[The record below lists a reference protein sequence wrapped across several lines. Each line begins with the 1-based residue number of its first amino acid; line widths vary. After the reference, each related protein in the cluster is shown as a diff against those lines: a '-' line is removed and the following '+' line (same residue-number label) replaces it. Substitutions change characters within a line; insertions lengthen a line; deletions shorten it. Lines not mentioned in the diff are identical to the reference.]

1 MTNYLNDTEYAS
13 KTLFDA
19 LKSEL
24 HRLENLKAELLAKKD
39 RLKHLQFDFTTYD
52 QMEDYNELQLQHK
65 FVTMAKF
72 AQDANIPKLEQDIAD
87 LENSIA
93 NKELSYQAIG
103 MSILQIAK
111 QGISK
116 THGNPANC
124 PDGRTLTTQSL
135 KNIILQARN
144 QSIHHEEG
152 NYRNNVKTCFA
163 DLNNDYGSDFD
174 LNANPTNNLSTKVIN
189 QILNWHSYENYYDDM
204 MLLK

>member
-24 HRLENLKAELLAKKD
+24 YRLENLKAELLDKND

-52 QMEDYNELQLQHK
+52 QMNDYDELQLQHK
-65 FVTMAKF
+65 FVTMTKF
-72 AQDANIPKLEQDIAD
+72 AQEANIQNLKVDISNT
-87 LENSIA
+87 ENSIA
-93 NKELSYQAIG
+93 SKELSYQAIG

-111 QGISK
+111 QAISK
-116 THGNPANC
+116 VHGNLGDC
-124 PDGRTLTTQSL
+124 PDGRILTTQTL
-135 KNIILQARN
+135 KNVIWQARN

-152 NYRNNVKTCFA
+152 NYNNNVKTCFT
-163 DLNNDYGSDFD
+163 DLNKDYGSDFD
-174 LNANPTNNLSTKVIN
+174 LNAYPTNNLSTKVIN
-189 QILNWHSYENYYDDM
+189 QILNWHSYENYYNDM

>member
-1 MTNYLNDTEYAS
+1 MTNYLNDTEYAT

-19 LKSEL
+19 LRSEFN
-24 HRLENLKAELLAKKD
+24 RLENLKAELLAKKD

-65 FVTMAKF
+65 FITMAKF
-72 AQDANIPKLEQDIAD
+72 AQDANIPKLEKDIAD
-87 LENSIA
+87 TEQSIA

-116 THGNPANC
+116 VHGSLAHC
-124 PDGRTLTTQSL
+124 PNGRTLITQSL
-135 KNIILQARN
+135 KNVIWQSRN
-144 QSIHHEEG
+144 QSIHHEDG
-152 NYRNNVKTCFA
+152 NYHNNVKNCFI
-163 DLNNDYGSDFD
+163 DLQNDFGNDFD
-174 LNANPTNNLSTKVIN
+174 LNANPTANLSTKVID
-189 QILNWHSYENYYDDM
+189 QILNWQSYEDYYNDM